1 MLWRVIAFYVLAFVF
16 TILIGALQQ
25 EIGFYQE
32 IIVLPQLGPGL
43 AALLMLLL
51 YRKDRHRLT
60 IVDRKTPASRYVLAA
75 LIPVGAAVA
84 VFIINQLIF
93 NNLSLEDI
101 KATPW
106 VWLWWMPF
114 GAFGEELG
122 WRGYLHKRLGA
133 RTTGLISSLIVGVLW
148 ALWHVGLYQ
157 NGPIYMAF
165 AVLLIT
171 SYAVVIYALVGDSGY
186 NVMVAMVFHL
196 MINVTNLLYIR
207 VFNEVSFVMV
217 HSMVW
222 VVAAILIVLAKRPL
236 FFSSASPI
244 QEG

>member
-32 IIVLPQLGPGL
+32 IIILPQLGPGL

-51 YRKDRHRLT
+51 FRKDRHRLT
-60 IVDRKTPASRYVLAA
+60 IVDRKTPVSRYILAA

-84 VFIINQLIF
+84 IFIVNQLIF
-93 NNLSLEDI
+93 DNLSLEDI
-101 KATPW
+101 KTTPW
-106 VWLWWMPF
+106 IWVLWMPF

-133 RTTGLISSLIVGVLW
+133 RTTGFISSLIVGVLW

-165 AVLLIT
+165 AVLLII
-171 SYAVVIYALVGDSGY
+171 SYAVVIYALVGDSKY
-186 NVMVAMVFHL
+186 NVVVAMVFHL
-196 MINVTNLLYIR
+196 MINVTNLFYIR

-222 VVAAILIVLAKRPL
+222 VVAAFLIVLAKRPL
-236 FFSSASPI
+236 FFSSASPT